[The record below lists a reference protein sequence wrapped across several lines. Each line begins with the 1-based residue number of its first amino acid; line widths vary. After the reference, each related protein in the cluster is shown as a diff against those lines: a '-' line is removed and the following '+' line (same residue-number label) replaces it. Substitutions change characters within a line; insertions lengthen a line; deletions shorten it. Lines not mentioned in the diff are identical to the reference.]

1 MHTSRPGL
9 RPVCLLTRLR
19 RAPPGPGRPPRIE
32 EPTPRICHGMSC
44 FVMGPVYAPAVR
56 KALQPPCRSAV
67 PDAPPPEERS
77 SRAHNARPVAR
88 ARPPARGGGTLPSTV
103 DVMICHED
111 AVRCHEMSCSVMRAA
126 GNVMFCHAGPLPPG
140 CRRVLPAGLRRGFRR
155 RGSVSVMRASFQ
167 AKGGTVSLFRAP
179 LRGRARGAAGGRIAA
194 ARLAR
199 LIARARR
206 QTHLARPFP
215 PGVFSR
221 PPAIAFCRK
230 AERRPRKPPLSTFIL
245 HHTAKCQAHTGT
257 KNENTG
263 DFSWN
268 AGGTGQQRPGHRGG
282 GEGHATQSHRNR
294 MCGAGSP
301 PGRVRLQSR
310 RVIRPSTAGETVPE
324 ASTYSIAWAA
334 IREASLVSRRRSA
347 SSNMA

>member
-32 EPTPRICHGMSC
+32 EPTPRGCHELSC
-44 FVMGPVYAPAVR
+44 FVMGPVSAPAVR

-88 ARPPARGGGTLPSTV
+88 APARAMRRGRPLHRG
-103 DVMICHED
+103 
-111 AVRCHEMSCSVMRAA
+111 CHEMSCSVMCAA
-126 GNVMFCHAGPLPPG
+126 GNVMFCHAGRFRRAVGAVLLPG
-140 CRRVLPAGLRRGFRR
+140 CGEGFGGGGRFR
-155 RGSVSVMRASFQ
+155 SCVPPFRQ
-167 AKGGTVSLFRAP
+167 KGGTVSLFRASS
-179 LRGRARGAAGGRIAA
+179 RGRARGAAGGRIAA

-215 PGVFSR
+215 PGCFSR
-221 PPAIAFCRK
+221 PPAFAFCRK

-245 HHTAKCQAHTGT
+245 HHTAKCQAHPGT
-257 KNENTG
+257 KNENIG